1 MASHSDNDLST
12 ELAQHAYA
20 WSGLIDAKRSFLSC
34 DWGTTSFRLRLVECG
49 SLRVIAE
56 ENSKEGIGATLA
68 LWQKAA
74 QPPEHRIEFYLAV
87 IHRHIKKIE
96 AVISTSLDDICIV
109 ISGMASSNIGM
120 VELPY
125 KRLPFAADGSDLL
138 TRTLSPTVD
147 FRHATLLISGVK
159 SDDDVMRG
167 EETQLVGSCFSNT
180 PKPQM
185 FLHPGTHAKHVL
197 VENGRAIS
205 LKTYMTGEI
214 FSLLSTQSILA
225 NSVEEGGILDVPA
238 NHEWFERG
246 VRESQQVNVLH
257 AVFLV
262 RTRDLF
268 KQITRKQNY
277 FYLSGLLIGG
287 EFRDLLDRLP
297 DNITLAGEP
306 RLTASYLAALH
317 TLGITQKCSVRSMLG
332 SEVTLNGQ
340 HAMMKQR
347 LHDQ

>member
-1 MASHSDNDLST
+1 MSHSDNDLST
-12 ELAQHAYA
+12 ELSPHAYQ
-20 WSGLIDAKRSFLSC
+20 WRGLISAKRTFLSC
-34 DWGTTSFRLRLVECG
+34 DWGTTSFRLRLVECD

-56 ENSKEGIGATLA
+56 ENSKEGISATVNF
-68 LWQKAA
+68 WQKAD
-74 QPPEHRIEFYLAV
+74 QPPQHRTKYYLAV
-87 IHRHIKKIE
+87 VQRHIKKIE

-125 KRLPFAADGSDLL
+125 KRLPFAADGSDLF
-138 TRTLSPTVD
+138 TRTLPPTVD
-147 FRHATLLISGVK
+147 FRHATLLISGAR

-167 EETQLVGSCFSNT
+167 EETQLVGSCFSNA
-180 PKPQM
+180 PEPQM

-225 NSVEEGGILDVPA
+225 DSLEEGGMLDVPV
-238 NHEWFERG
+238 NHEWFELG
-246 VRESQQVNVLH
+246 VRESQQLNLLH
-257 AVFLV
+257 AAFLV

-277 FYLSGLLIGG
+277 FYLSGLLIGC
-287 EFRDLLDRLP
+287 ECRDLLNSVP
-297 DNITLAGEP
+297 SSITLAGEP

-317 TLGITQKCSVRSMLG
+317 TLGITQKCLVRSMLG
-332 SEVTLNGQ
+332 NEVTLNGQ

-347 LHDQ
+347 LDD